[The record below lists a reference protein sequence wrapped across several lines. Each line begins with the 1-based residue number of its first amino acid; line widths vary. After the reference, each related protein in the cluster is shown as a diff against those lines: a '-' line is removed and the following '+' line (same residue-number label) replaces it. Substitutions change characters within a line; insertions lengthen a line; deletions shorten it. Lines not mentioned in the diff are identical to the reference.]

1 MNDFFTGV
9 LDFKQENVKQYTNIS
24 KAEIIKVLENL
35 RQESQQFDSKQK
47 REKTGGNLAI
57 CVIWVGH
64 SLNSRV

>member
-35 RQESQQFDSKQK
+35 RQESQ
-47 REKTGGNLAI
+47 
-57 CVIWVGH
+57 
-64 SLNSRV
+64 